1 MNDSRL
7 AKGRRSTRLF
17 ISIPI
22 VITGKDVNR
31 KEFQENTRTL
41 VVNKHGAKIVTA
53 QQLSM
58 GTEVFVENRA
68 LHTGAKANVV
78 WLGEKRD
85 AGNEVGLQ
93 LADAENIWGVEF
105 PPNDWNPAAAAEESP
120 GPGAAPDLGRP
131 ASPEADIAGAP
142 LASQAGESPVGQST
156 AESEATPTRVLQQ
169 PELSS
174 ARPEAGVAGARL
186 SSPAGENPADQPMAK
201 SEGTPTRILQQ
212 LEESADAEARQFQ
225 DRLEKVAQQIGLQ
238 MEVDLRQRAALAKAQ
253 EVGPLEQ
260 QVRTLTERLS
270 TAREDVERLEAQIQL
285 LKGNLQPALE
295 SLPLIS
301 TEMQEMRR
309 QLIAMMHSVVESMH
323 GAAEAAF
330 KEYASLLQRELQEGV
345 PGLDFDE
352 EARPSPTRK
361 RRGDLK

>member
-7 AKGRRSTRLF
+7 AKGRRSTRLC

-22 VITGKDVNR
+22 VISGKDADR
-31 KEFQENTRTL
+31 KDFQENSHTL

-53 QQLSM
+53 QTLSM

-68 LHTGAKANVV
+68 LGTVAKANVV

-93 LADAENIWGVEF
+93 LVEAENIWGIEF
-105 PPNDWNPAAAAEESP
+105 PPNDWNPAAVGEESP
-120 GPGAAPDLGRP
+120 GPSAAPAL
-131 ASPEADIAGAP
+131 SP
-142 LASQAGESPVGQST
+142 
-156 AESEATPTRVLQQ
+156 
-169 PELSS
+169 
-174 ARPEAGVAGARL
+174 ARPEAAIAAARL
-186 SSPAGENPADQPMAK
+186 ASPASESPAGQPTAK
-201 SEGTPTRILQQ
+201 SEGTPTRRLQQ
-212 LEESADAEARQFQ
+212 LEESADAEAQQFQ
-225 DRLEKVAQQIGLQ
+225 DRLEKVTQRIGLQ
-238 MEVDLRQRAALAKAQ
+238 MEVDLRQRAAFAKAQ

-260 QVRTLTERLS
+260 QVQVLREQLNA
-270 TAREDVERLEAQIQL
+270 AREDVERLAVQIQA

-301 TEMQEMRR
+301 AEMQEMRR

-330 KEYASLLQRELQEGV
+330 KEYTSLLQRELQEGV
-345 PGLDFDE
+345 SGLDFDAE
-352 EARPSPTRK
+352 ERASPPRD
-361 RRGDLK
+361 RRQKT

>member
-1 MNDSRL
+1 MNDSRV

-68 LHTGAKANVV
+68 LHTRAKANVV

-120 GPGAAPDLGRP
+120 GPGAAPDLSP
-131 ASPEADIAGAP
+131 ASPEAGIAVAP
-142 LASQAGESPVGQST
+142 LASPAGESPAGQST
-156 AESEATPTRVLQQ
+156 AGSEGTPTRVLQQ
-169 PELSS
+169 PDLSPAS
-174 ARPEAGVAGARL
+174 PEAGIAEARL
-186 SSPAGENPADQPMAK
+186 ASPAGESPASQPSAK

-212 LEESADAEARQFQ
+212 LEESANTEARQFQ

-260 QVRTLTERLS
+260 QVRALTERLS

-352 EARPSPTRK
+352 EERPSPSRK

>member
-1 MNDSRL
+1 MNDSQS

-22 VITGKDVNR
+22 VISGKDVNR

-58 GTEVFVENRA
+58 GSEVSVENRA
-68 LHTGAKANVV
+68 LGTVAKASVV

-93 LADAENIWGVEF
+93 LLEAENIWGIEF
-105 PPNDWNPAAAAEESP
+105 PPNDWNPAAIGGESP
-120 GPGAAPDLGRP
+120 GPGAAPAL
-131 ASPEADIAGAP
+131 SP
-142 LASQAGESPVGQST
+142 
-156 AESEATPTRVLQQ
+156 
-169 PELSS
+169 
-174 ARPEAGVAGARL
+174 ARPEAGIAGARL
-186 SSPAGENPADQPMAK
+186 ASPASESPAGQPTAK
-201 SEGTPTRILQQ
+201 SEGTPTRLFQQ
-212 LEESADAEARQFQ
+212 LEETADAEAQQFQ

-238 MEVDLRQRAALAKAQ
+238 MEVDLRHRAALAKAQ
-253 EVGPLEQ
+253 EVSPLEQ
-260 QVRTLTERLS
+260 QVRVLSERLNA
-270 TAREDVERLEAQIQL
+270 AREDVESLEAQIQT
-285 LKGNLQPALE
+285 LKGTLQPALE

-301 TEMQEMRR
+301 AEMQEMRR

-330 KEYASLLQRELQEGV
+330 KEYTSLLKRELQEGV
-345 PGLDFDE
+345 SGLDFDE
-352 EARPSPTRK
+352 EEKPSPPHN
-361 RRGDLK
+361 RREDLK

>member
-68 LHTGAKANVV
+68 LGTGAKANVV

-93 LADAENIWGVEF
+93 LVEAENIWGIEF
-105 PPNDWNPAAAAEESP
+105 PPTDWNPGAIEEESP
-120 GPGAAPDLGRP
+120 GPSAAPAL
-131 ASPEADIAGAP
+131 SP
-142 LASQAGESPVGQST
+142 
-156 AESEATPTRVLQQ
+156 
-169 PELSS
+169 
-174 ARPEAGVAGARL
+174 ARPEAGIAGARL
-186 SSPAGENPADQPMAK
+186 ASPASESPAGQPTAK
-201 SEGTPTRILQQ
+201 SEGTPTRLLQQ
-212 LEESADAEARQFQ
+212 LEESADAEAQQFQ
-225 DRLEKVAQQIGLQ
+225 DRLEKVAQRIGLQ
-238 MEVDLRQRAALAKAQ
+238 MEVDLRQRAAHAKAQ

-260 QVRTLTERLS
+260 QVRVLSERLNA
-270 TAREDVERLEAQIQL
+270 AREEVERLEAQIQA
-285 LKGNLQPALE
+285 LKDNLQPALE

-301 TEMQEMRR
+301 AEMQEMRR
-309 QLIAMMHSVVESMH
+309 QLIAMMNSVVESMH

-330 KEYASLLQRELQEGV
+330 KEYTSLLKRELQEGV
-345 PGLDFDE
+345 SGLDFDE
-352 EARPSPTRK
+352 EEKPSPPHN
-361 RRGDLK
+361 RRQKT